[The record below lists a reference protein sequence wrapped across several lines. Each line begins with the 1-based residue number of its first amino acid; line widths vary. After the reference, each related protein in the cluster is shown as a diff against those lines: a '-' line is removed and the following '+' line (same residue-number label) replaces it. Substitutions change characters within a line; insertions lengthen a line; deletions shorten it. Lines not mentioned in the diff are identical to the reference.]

1 MVRLVPSSGR
11 NRASARVNAKLPKL
25 QIHGTLAGRQA
36 PGRHPMGAGHCPVD
50 APIELISALD
60 RGSPA

>member
-1 MVRLVPSSGR
+1 MIRLVPSSGG
-11 NRASARVNAKLPKL
+11 SKVPARVNAKLPKL
-25 QIHGTLAGRQA
+25 QIHRTLAGRQA
-36 PGRHPMGAGHCPVD
+36 PDRHPMGAGHCPVD